1 MGDEVSPLR
10 NRRSVKKH
18 DSVKLRSRQLQSGC
32 EKVNRTLQSL
42 CGFAP
47 RKRFLFSGIFLKRFR
62 DRFRSV
68 LMPRPVVN
76 SARRIFICEFQSLET
91 LESAVKTMM
100 LKKLLNRIPWLGV
113 LSLIAGWVAWTLI
126 ARFSGLPRFIL
137 PSPSD
142 VWTSFVKSILSGKLL
157 YHTAITLTEVLLGM
171 LAGVTFAT
179 VVGYAL
185 AKSRALE
192 KILSP
197 YLVASQ
203 AIPIVAIAPLLV
215 IWLGGGIL
223 SKVLICA
230 LIVFF
235 PVLVNT
241 VVGIRAVPMALYDLM
256 RSNRATRWQIL
267 LKLEVPASLPIL
279 LGGLRVGATLSVI
292 GAIVGELVNAKEG
305 LGYLLQLGDFQ
316 YDTSMV
322 YVAVFM
328 LIVLALGLYGVV
340 AWMERKLLRWQ
351 ETFQRSNV

>member
-1 MGDEVSPLR
+1 M
-10 NRRSVKKH
+10 KK
-18 DSVKLRSRQLQSGC
+18 
-32 EKVNRTLQSL
+32 
-42 CGFAP
+42 
-47 RKRFLFSGIFLKRFR
+47 IF
-62 DRFRSV
+62 
-68 LMPRPVVN
+68 
-76 SARRIFICEFQSLET
+76 
-91 LESAVKTMM
+91 
-100 LKKLLNRIPWLGV
+100 NRIPWLGLV
-113 LSLIAGWVAWTLI
+113 SIMAGLLAWQII

-137 PSPSD
+137 PAPAD
-142 VWTSFVKSILSGKLL
+142 VWRSFIKTLTNGTLL
-157 YHTAITLTEVLLGM
+157 YHTAITLTEVVLGM

-179 VVGYAL
+179 VVGYML
-185 AKSRALE
+185 AKSRTLE

-203 AIPIVAIAPLLV
+203 AVPIVAIAPLLV

-241 VVGIRAVPMALYDLM
+241 VVGVRAVPTALYDLM
-256 RSNRATRWQIL
+256 NSVRATKWQIL
-267 LKLEVPASLPIL
+267 FKLELPASLPIL

-292 GAIVGELVNAKEG
+292 GAIVGELVDAQEG

-328 LIVLALGLYGVV
+328 LIVLALSLYGVV
-340 AWMERKLLRWQ
+340 TLLERKFLKWQ
-351 ETFQRSNV
+351 V